1 MGWEGGWGSKWGI
14 WMGVIRRKGKQYKF
28 VKALLYVHFFM
39 FLLTDV
45 MKIKQKHKTFASG
58 TIGDHAFA

>member
-1 MGWEGGWGSKWGI
+1 VAGEVNGVFGWAL
-14 WMGVIRRKGKQYKF
+14 RRKGKQYKF
-28 VKALLYVHFFM
+28 VKALLYVHVFM